1 MKSREE
7 LTLEIINKY
16 FLYLPKTGELLW
28 KDRPGNPGGFNTRW
42 ANKVINSVDAN
53 GYITF
58 KLNCPEFR
66 GTLKAHQVVF
76 FLETGEWLD
85 VIDHEDRNR
94 ANNKYSNLRKSDKK
108 RNALN
113 QKVRSTNTTG
123 HPNISMQKDKFVVQ
137 KSING
142 TRYFKRFDDLAEAI
156 KYRDNLNKEAE
167 QYVNSI

>member
-1 MKSREE
+1 M
-7 LTLEIINKY
+7 
-16 FLYLPKTGELLW
+16 
-28 KDRPGNPGGFNTRW
+28 
-42 ANKVINSVDAN
+42 
-53 GYITF
+53 
-58 KLNCPEFR
+58 
-66 GTLKAHQVVF
+66 F

-156 KYRDNLNKEAE
+156 EYRDNLNKEAE